1 MIYIKK
7 YDCVDIP
14 RKGKKKWETS
24 CGRDLLKF
32 ALNNEYRLSLDELS
46 MSIGEY
52 GKPYFSDR
60 QDIFFNISHS
70 DGMAAVIIADRSVGI
85 DVQSVRPIKQRM
97 IEMICGDREKKFIAE
112 SNDKDEC
119 FIKLWSLK
127 ESYIKA
133 IGQGMS
139 FSMKKVNFDIGLL
152 DEITGTGKISNQ
164 SGIYFTKQLDNFM
177 LSACVLDEE
186 TDKQILEKFFTVN
199 YK

>member
-7 YDCVDIP
+7 YDCADIP
-14 RKGKKKWETS
+14 RRSKKKWETS
-24 CGRDLLKF
+24 CGRELLKF
-32 ALNNEYRLSLDELS
+32 ALNSEYGVNLDDLSI
-46 MSIGEY
+46 SIGEY

-70 DGMAAVIIADRSVGI
+70 DGMAAVIIADRTVGI
-85 DVQSVRPIKQRM
+85 DIQSVRPIKQRM
-97 IEMICGDREKKFIAE
+97 IEMVCDDCEQKYIGN
-112 SNDKDEC
+112 NDNKDEC
-119 FIKLWSLK
+119 FIKIWSLK

-177 LSACVLDEE
+177 LSACVLDEDADE
-186 TDKQILEKFFTVN
+186 KIFEKIFALNIL
-199 YK
+199 